1 VRTKKKPQISPL
13 RCAPV
18 ETTNLLQE
26 NALSTQWTKGREW
39 LNKFVISTGA
49 QRSGEICGFFSGAH
63 LAGRARV
70 AAGFFWRKS
79 SIFLSS
85 ACPRL
90 ESTL

>member
-1 VRTKKKPQISPL
+1 VRTKKKSQISPL

-18 ETTNLLQE
+18 EMTNLLQE

-63 LAGRARV
+63 LAGRAGV
-70 AAGFFWRKS
+70 GVFWRKS

-85 ACPRL
+85 AGPRL